1 MLNYLWSEPFPDCS
15 MWWTL
20 DIHGPDPIDLDTW
33 TPGFLPHKNLYLITF
48 LIAFFAI
55 KIFLNQIILALL
67 GLLTNPPHTRSC
79 RIVSLLNLLKNPG
92 YSTGNTM
99 IDGWK
104 LVMWLS
110 WNSYMVLS
118 IPQTIMFCLYLSV
131 KHKFNFIISTITYSS
146 C

>member
-1 MLNYLWSEPFPDCS
+1 
-15 MWWTL
+15 
-20 DIHGPDPIDLDTW
+20 
-33 TPGFLPHKNLYLITF
+33 
-48 LIAFFAI
+48 
-55 KIFLNQIILALL
+55 
-67 GLLTNPPHTRSC
+67 
-79 RIVSLLNLLKNPG
+79 LNLLKNPG